1 MLDCDMRYLQ
11 VSDRWCADY
20 SVDCAQVLGRSHYE
34 LFPDVPEHWKEMHQ
48 RALKGETLR
57 AEEDRWE
64 RGDGSVKWVQW
75 EIRPW
80 MTPSGVVGGILIFA
94 EDITHRKLLEQT
106 NLDIGQ
112 RLITSQ
118 EQERVRISRELHD
131 DIGQR
136 LSLLAT
142 ELEQL
147 QQDCSLHVQVAGRL
161 VELQK
166 QTSELV
172 TDVQSLSHELHSTKL
187 EYLGMAV
194 AMRGFCREFA
204 QNQKM
209 EINFQSHDLPG
220 SVPPDLSLCLFRI
233 LQEALHNSA
242 KHSGTRHVEVQ
253 LFGTSGEID
262 LTVRDFGA
270 GFEVEAAK
278 QGRGLGLLSMQERI
292 RLVRGRLS
300 IESQLRR
307 GTTIHAQVP
316 LPLEIESLCVA
327 G

>member
-147 QQDCSLHVQVAGRL
+147 QQDRSLHVQVAGRL

-172 TDVQSLSHELHSTKL
+172 TDVQSLSHELHSSKL
-187 EYLGMAV
+187 EYLGMVV
-194 AMRGFCREFA
+194 AMRSFCKEFGEHHRM
-204 QNQKM
+204 Q
-209 EINFQSHDLPG
+209 INFHSHDVPG
-220 SVPPDLSLCLFRI
+220 SMPPDISLCLFRV

-242 KHSGTRHVEVQ
+242 KHSRAKHVEVR
-253 LFGTSGEID
+253 LWGTSGEVN
-262 LTVRDFGA
+262 LTVRDSGV
-270 GFEVEAAK
+270 GFEDAAAK
-278 QGRGLGLLSMQERI
+278 KSRGLGLISMQERLK
-292 RLVRGRLS
+292 LVKGQFS
-300 IESQLRR
+300 IESHPSC

-316 LPLEIESLCVA
+316 WPGNEILRMT